1 MAGVPVVAAR
11 IGGIPELVTDGVNGL
26 LYDPPSADALA
37 DALRALILMPERLRE
52 MGARAPSVKTI
63 EEDARDWERRY
74 HALVQETG
82 GGSSTRAGGE
92 VRPSNAGDETGPA

>member
-1 MAGVPVVAAR
+1 
-11 IGGIPELVTDGVNGL
+11 
-26 LYDPPSADALA
+26 
-37 DALRALILMPERLRE
+37 
-52 MGARAPSVKTI
+52 VKTI